1 MKKKYT
7 MGVIG
12 LGMGI
17 NMLPVN
23 NQPSNCI
30 KVTQIAGITAE
41 FPKMRRL
48 QDQYGLDRITDNY
61 MDMINDPDLD
71 IIGVF
76 SPDPLHYE
84 QCKAA
89 LEAGKHVICTKPMVV
104 SLEEAKSL
112 VQLVDE
118 KKLKFLVGQ
127 TMRYEPQFAA
137 LRILFE
143 SGDLGDV
150 FMGEA
155 HYVHDMRPV
164 YEATPWRGE
173 MPQDLIYGGLSHPI
187 DAMRWFFG
195 DVEEVHAMG
204 IDSNLLISLSGRP
217 YGDMSNYMVNLKFK
231 SGIIARCFGAFGV
244 VEPPMAMMG
253 INLYGTKGSAISEF
267 SDFLGGKVEVTFDK
281 FEIKKPFESIYPP
294 ETEGAF
300 GHGRT
305 ALRYLDHF
313 SKCLLDNSEP
323 MPDVREGAKTVA
335 TCSAAYESMKT
346 GRIVKVYN
354 EF

>member
-1 MKKKYT
+1 MEKKFS

-23 NQPSNCI
+23 NRASNCI
-30 KVTQIAGITAE
+30 RVTQIAGIPAQM
-41 FPKMRRL
+41 PMMQKL
-48 QDQYGLDRITDNY
+48 QQEYGLERITVNY
-61 MDMINDPDLD
+61 MDMIEDPDID

-104 SLEEAKSL
+104 SLEQAKSL

-118 KKLKFLVGQ
+118 KGVKFLVGQ

-137 LRILFE
+137 LRTLFD
-143 SGDLGDV
+143 SGDLGNV

-173 MPQDLIYGGLSHPI
+173 MPQDLVYGGLSHPV

-204 IDSNLLISLSGRP
+204 NDSALLVALSGRP
-217 YGDMSNYMVNLKFK
+217 YGDMCNYMVNLKFK
-231 SGIIARCFGAFGV
+231 NGIIARCFGAFGI
-244 VEPPMAMMG
+244 VEPPMPMMG
-253 INLYGTKGSAISEF
+253 INLYGTKGTAVAEF
-267 SDFLGGKVEVTFDK
+267 TDFLGGKVKVVFDK
-281 FEIKKPFESIYPP
+281 YEIKKPFESCYPP

-305 ALRYLDHF
+305 SLRYLDHF
-313 SKCLLDNSEP
+313 SKCLLDDVEP
-323 MPDVREGAKTVA
+323 QPSVREGAKTIA
-335 TCSAAYESMKT
+335 TCAAAYESMKT
-346 GRIVKVYN
+346 GKIVKV
-354 EF
+354 